1 MFNFAL
7 FYLACGFRKDAPE
20 VDIDEIT
27 VEINLL
33 SSIQEE
39 LAQLKELLN
48 GAYEI
53 QPGIVLNRVKIGRP
67 NGKSGQ

>member
-7 FYLACGFRKDAPE
+7 FYLACGFREDAPE

-39 LAQLKELLN
+39 LAQLKELLMVHTKFN
-48 GAYEI
+48 L
-53 QPGIVLNRVKIGRP
+53 V
-67 NGKSGQ
+67 

>member
-7 FYLACGFRKDAPE
+7 FYLACGFREDAPE
-20 VDIDEIT
+20 VDIEEIT

-33 SSIQEE
+33 SSVQED
-39 LAQLKELLN
+39 LAQFQERLN

-53 QPGIVLNRVKIGRP
+53 QPGIVKYYTLPDNVQQNI
-67 NGKSGQ
+67 